1 MSMTRNDFE
10 LLAVA
15 LKSVHN
21 DIVANPDCNPMG
33 ELSAEIDGF
42 NAALNAVAEV
52 CKANNA
58 RFDKRRFMAA
68 CGAHNVYAERGTK

>member
-15 LKSVHN
+15 LKSTEAAIHT
-21 DIVANPDCNPMG
+21 PECL
-33 ELSAEIDGF
+33 EGF
-42 NAALNAVAEV
+42 NMAVNAVAEV

-58 RFDKRRFMAA
+58 RFDKKRFMAA
-68 CGAHNVYAERGTK
+68 CGAI